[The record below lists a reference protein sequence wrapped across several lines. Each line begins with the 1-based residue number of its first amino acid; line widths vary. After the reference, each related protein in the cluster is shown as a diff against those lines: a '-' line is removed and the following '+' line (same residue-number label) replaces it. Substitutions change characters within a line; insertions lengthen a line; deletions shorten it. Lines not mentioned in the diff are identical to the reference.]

1 MTFQDLNLNKPLL
14 NALND
19 LGLEAPTAIQEKVF
33 SVVMSGKDVCAI
45 AQTGTGK
52 TFAYLLPC
60 LRQIEF
66 NNCGTLFL
74 LNSIWRKQGNK

>member
-1 MTFQDLNLNKPLL
+1 MTFDELNLNKPLL

-19 LGLEAPTAIQEKVF
+19 LGLISPTPIQEKVF

-52 TFAYLLPC
+52 TFGYLLPC
-60 LRQIEF
+60 LRQIQFSKERIPQ
-66 NNCGTLFL
+66 L
-74 LNSIWRKQGNK
+74 LILVPTRE